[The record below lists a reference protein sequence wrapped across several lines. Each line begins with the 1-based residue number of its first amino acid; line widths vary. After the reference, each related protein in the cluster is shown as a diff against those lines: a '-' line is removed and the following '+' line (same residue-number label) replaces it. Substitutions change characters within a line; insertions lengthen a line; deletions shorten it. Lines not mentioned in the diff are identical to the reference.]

1 MIAILNRIGCV
12 ILKRIGVLTSGG
24 DAPGMNAAIRA
35 VVRSASF
42 CGLEVCGIKKGYA
55 GLLEGNYEIMTAR
68 SVSDILHRGG
78 TVLQSA
84 RCKDFKKPEGV
95 QQAMRNAKKMEL
107 DGLIVI
113 GGDGS
118 FRGAR
123 DLSLAGLP
131 TVGIPATI
139 DNDIGCSDYTIG
151 FDTALNTVQEAIDK
165 IRDTCRSHDR
175 CSVVEVMGRDAGY
188 IAANVGLSC
197 GAEAVIIPEEQF
209 DFKQD
214 VLAKISEGVKR
225 GKEQHLI
232 IVAEG
237 VTKDNISAI
246 DMAKRIEEE
255 LGVETRATILGH
267 IQRGGNPSVKDRV
280 IASRMGYAAV
290 ALIKKGIGNR
300 IVATKADDIVDYDIL
315 EGLSM
320 LKTFDM
326 SLLKVLEAL
335 SM

>member
-1 MIAILNRIGCV
+1 M
-12 ILKRIGVLTSGG
+12 KRIGVLTSGG

-35 VVRSASF
+35 VARAGINQ
-42 CGLEVCGIKKGYA
+42 GLDVLGIKKGYV
-55 GLLEGNYEIMTAR
+55 GLLEGLYEELTAR
-68 SVSDILHRGG
+68 TVSDILHRGG
-78 TVLQSA
+78 TILQSA
-84 RCKDFKKPEGV
+84 RSKDFNTQEGV
-95 QQAMRNAKKMEL
+95 QKAVATAKEIGL
-107 DGLIVI
+107 EGLIVI

-131 TVGIPATI
+131 TVGIPGTI

-151 FDTALNTVQEAIDK
+151 FDTALNTVQDAIDK

-188 IAANVGLSC
+188 IAAYVGLSC
-197 GAEAVIIPEEQF
+197 GAEAVIVPEKHF
-209 DFKQD
+209 DFKKD
-214 VLAKISEGVKR
+214 VLQNITEGVKR

-255 LGVETRATILGH
+255 THVETRATILGH

-280 IASRMGYAAV
+280 IASKMGYYAV
-290 ALIKKGIGNR
+290 ELIKEGIGNR
-300 IVATKADDIVDYDIL
+300 IVATKGDEIVNYDIL
-315 EGLSM
+315 EGLN
-320 LKTFDM
+320 M
-326 SLLKVLEAL
+326 SKKLDEELLKISDIL

>member
-1 MIAILNRIGCV
+1 M
-12 ILKRIGVLTSGG
+12 KRIGVLTSGG
-24 DAPGMNAAIRA
+24 DAPGMNAAIRS
-35 VVRSASF
+35 VVRTAIYS
-42 CGLEVCGIKKGYA
+42 GLEIYGIKKGYA
-55 GLLEGNYEIMTAR
+55 GLLEGEYEKMTAR

-78 TVLQSA
+78 TILQSA
-84 RCKDFKKPEGV
+84 RCKAFKTPEGV
-95 QQAMRNAKKMEL
+95 QQAIESAKKMGL
-107 DGLIVI
+107 DGLVVI

-139 DNDIGCSDYTIG
+139 DNDIGCTDYTIG

-197 GAEAVIIPEEQF
+197 GAEAVVIPEEQF
-209 DFKQD
+209 SFKRDILQ
-214 VLAKISEGVKR
+214 KIADGVKR

-255 LGVETRATILGH
+255 TGVETRATILGH

-280 IASRMGYAAV
+280 VASRMGYAAV
-290 ALIKKGIGNR
+290 KLIQEGVGNR
-300 IVATKADDIVDYDIL
+300 IIAKRADDIVDYDIL

-320 LKTFDM
+320 SKEIDM
-326 SLLKVLEAL
+326 SIMDVLEAL